1 MLLPYDLESLQTDL
15 QAFIINMRVFNKRY
29 ASLFN
34 LQFTTGLRI
43 GECVNENRFI
53 FQSAPYFKIITEKG
67 SNDRIINALDQDLYF
82 IDMYNMNLF
91 PFPHCSES
99 TASYFFRRYYKYS
112 QCFVGDKGITTHLFR
127 HCIVKFWHE
136 LGFSDE
142 YIAEQIG
149 EKDVKNIKLYI
160 ESQLFYNSDSERH
173 Y

>member
-1 MLLPYDLESLQTDL
+1 MLLPYSLESLQTDL
-15 QAFIINMRVFNKRY
+15 QAFVINVREFNKRY

-34 LQFTTGLRI
+34 LQFNTGLRI
-43 GECVNENRFI
+43 GECVNTDRFV
-53 FQSAPYFKIITEKG
+53 FQTSPYFKIITEKG
-67 SNDRIINALDQDLYF
+67 SNDRVINSLDQDLYF
-82 IDMYNMNLF
+82 IDMYNNLEY

-99 TASYFFRRYYKYS
+99 TASYFFRRYYRYS

-127 HCIVKFWHE
+127 HCLIKFWHE

-160 ESQLFYNSDSERH
+160 DSQLFYNPDSERPS
-173 Y
+173 

>member
-1 MLLPYDLESLQTDL
+1 MLLPYSLESLQADL
-15 QAFIINMRVFNKRY
+15 QAFVIDIRRFNKRY

-43 GECVNENRFI
+43 GECVDQNRFI
-53 FQSAPYFKIITEKG
+53 FQTAPYFKIITEKG
-67 SNDRIINALDQDLYF
+67 SNDRTLNTLDQDLYF
-82 IDMYNMNLF
+82 IDMYNINMF

-112 QCFVGDKGITTHLFR
+112 QCFVGNKGITTHLFR
-127 HCIVKFWHE
+127 HCIIKFWHE

-160 ESQLFYNSDSERH
+160 DSQLYYNPASIR
-173 Y
+173 